1 MATFEDL
8 KKGLE
13 EAFDPEG
20 AKGIEATIQIN
31 IEDLTNFFVDIN
43 DGSLNVEEGEHDNA
57 GYLNFDSEETMEKV
71 FSGDQQAAMGVMQG
85 KVKSLAICL

>member
-20 AKGIEATIQIN
+20 AKGIEATIQI
-31 IEDLTNFFVDIN
+31 ILKI
-43 DGSLNVEEGEHDNA
+43 
-57 GYLNFDSEETMEKV
+57 
-71 FSGDQQAAMGVMQG
+71 
-85 KVKSLAICL
+85 